1 MPLIKSTYKPAILF
15 RNNHFNTAYKTL
27 FSTETITY
35 ARERIH
41 TDDGDFIDLDF
52 ASVGSETVVL
62 ALHGL
67 EGSSQSKYIIT
78 VLNYLNLQNIDG
90 AALNFRGCSG
100 EGNKKPYSY
109 HSGKTDDVDLAI
121 SYLIAKNNYR
131 NIFLLGYSMGGNIA
145 LKYMGTYKN
154 IQFEVKG
161 AIAISV
167 PCDLEGSA
175 IKLES
180 FHNTLYQ
187 NMFMKTLKEKSLLK
201 LRRFPETSLNKKAI
215 EKAITFKDL
224 DNVVTAPLFG
234 YKNAEEYYEKN
245 SCKQFIPEINKP
257 TLLINALDDSFLSE
271 SCFPLSE
278 AENHKKVY
286 FETPKYGGH
295 VGFNSTLF
303 GKDLLWSEKRVFE
316 FINHNIS

>member
-1 MPLIKSTYKPAILF
+1 MPLLKSTYKPAVLF

-27 FSTETITY
+27 FSSETITY
-35 ARERIH
+35 ARERIN
-41 TDDGDFIDLDF
+41 TNDKDFIDLDL

-67 EGSSQSKYIIT
+67 EGSSQSKYIIS
-78 VLNYLNLQNIDG
+78 VLNYLNTQNIDG
-90 AALNFRGCSG
+90 VTINFRGCSG
-100 EGNKKPYSY
+100 EDNNKPYSY

-121 SYLIAKNNYR
+121 SHLLAKNIYR

-145 LKYMGTYKN
+145 LKYMGTSKN
-154 IQFEVKG
+154 MPAEIKG
-161 AIAISV
+161 AMAISV

-180 FHNTLYQ
+180 FHNILYQ

-201 LRRFPETSLNKKAI
+201 LHRFPEGILNKNAI
-215 EKAITFKDL
+215 KNAISFKDF
-224 DNVVTAPLFG
+224 DNAVTAPLFG
-234 YKNAEEYYEKN
+234 YKNAEDYWEKN
-245 SCKQFIPEINKP
+245 SSKQFIPKIDKP
-257 TLLINALDDSFLSE
+257 TLIINALDDSFLSE
-271 SCFPLSE
+271 SCFPYSE

-286 FETPKYGGH
+286 FEIPKYGGH
-295 VGFNSTLF
+295 VGFNSTLL
-303 GKDLLWSEKRVFE
+303 GKDLLWSEKRVFQ

>member
-1 MPLIKSTYKPAILF
+1 MPLLKSTYKPSVLF

-27 FSTETITY
+27 FFVDSIQY
-35 ARERIH
+35 SRERLK
-41 TDDGDFIDLDF
+41 TNDGDFVDLDI
-52 ASVGSETVVL
+52 SVVGSDTLVL

-67 EGSSQSKYIIT
+67 EGSSQSKYIIS

-90 AALNFRGCSG
+90 AVLNFRGCSG
-100 EGNKKPYSY
+100 EDNNKPYSY

-121 SYLIAKNNYR
+121 TYFLSQNKYR
-131 NIFLLGYSMGGNIA
+131 NIFLLGYSMGGNVA
-145 LKYMGTYKN
+145 LKYMGTSKN
-154 IQFEVKG
+154 MPTEIKG

-167 PCDLEGSA
+167 PCDLKGSA
-175 IKLES
+175 VALES
-180 FHNTLYQ
+180 LPNILYQ

-201 LRRFPETSLNKKAI
+201 LNKFPEANLNKEAI
-215 EKAITFKDL
+215 VNTKTFKDF

-234 YKNAEEYYEKN
+234 FKNAEDYWEKN
-245 SCKQFIPEINKP
+245 SSKQFISEIYKP

-271 SCFPLSE
+271 SCFPFTE
-278 AENHKKVY
+278 TQNHKKVY
-286 FETPKYGGH
+286 FETPKSGGH

-303 GKDLLWSEKRVFE
+303 GKDLLWSEKRIFQ